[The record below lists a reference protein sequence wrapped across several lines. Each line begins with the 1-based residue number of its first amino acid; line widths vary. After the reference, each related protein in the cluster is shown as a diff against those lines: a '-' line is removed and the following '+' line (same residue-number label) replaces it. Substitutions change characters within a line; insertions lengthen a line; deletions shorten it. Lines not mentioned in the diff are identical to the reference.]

1 MFEDPTTLAA
11 VAASTGF
18 IIGYGLKTVI
28 VNRKAPRKGRS
39 FTAKQLERWH
49 CKKKWADILLRK
61 DKMQYAESEMV
72 LLNQEKAREDKKSKM
87 LYKERDD
94 AIVMLNEFRDQAMS
108 AVTEVEQKAVLQS
121 MGPIA
126 ATLSSIRRRLDGV
139 SNTYVTHHQR
149 MTFIEFV
156 LRDDSMSDIIDGMDL
171 IDLQGVIDSN
181 AGHGIDMYKSEI
193 SAMGTAKDFAE
204 IKSAL
209 NMS

>member
-1 MFEDPTTLAA
+1 
-11 VAASTGF
+11 
-18 IIGYGLKTVI
+18 
-28 VNRKAPRKGRS
+28 
-39 FTAKQLERWH
+39 
-49 CKKKWADILLRK
+49 
-61 DKMQYAESEMV
+61 
-72 LLNQEKAREDKKSKM
+72 
-87 LYKERDD
+87 
-94 AIVMLNEFRDQAMS
+94 
-108 AVTEVEQKAVLQS
+108 

-171 IDLQGVIDSN
+171 IDLQGVIESN
-181 AGHGIDMYKSEI
+181 AGHGMDMYKSEI

>member
-39 FTAKQLERWH
+39 FTAKQLERWY

-94 AIVMLNEFRDQAMS
+94 AIVTLNEFRDQAMS
-108 AVTEVEQKAVLQS
+108 AVTEVEQNAVLQS

-209 NMS
+209 NMP

>member
-94 AIVMLNEFRDQAMS
+94 AIVMLNES
-108 AVTEVEQKAVLQS
+108 
-121 MGPIA
+121 G
-126 ATLSSIRRRLDGV
+126 IRP
-139 SNTYVTHHQR
+139 
-149 MTFIEFV
+149 
-156 LRDDSMSDIIDGMDL
+156 
-171 IDLQGVIDSN
+171 
-181 AGHGIDMYKSEI
+181 
-193 SAMGTAKDFAE
+193 
-204 IKSAL
+204 
-209 NMS
+209 